1 VPAGAV
7 RLKVPSGLALSE
19 VTRVLPAPYRL
30 TVTGLPASTCPL
42 RVPLGN
48 RVGVGDSTG
57 VKEVAVAVSTGAE
70 EVGVAVSTGVGV
82 AVSTGGE
89 EVDFAVPRQ
98 FSVPESVNV
107 FPASGTN
114 CQS

>member
-1 VPAGAV
+1 MPAEAV

-48 RVGVGDSTG
+48 AVGVGDSTG
-57 VKEVAVAVSTGAE
+57 VKEVAVTVSTGVK
-70 EVGVAVSTGVGV
+70 EVGVAVSTGIEEVGV
-82 AVSTGGE
+82 AVLTGGE
-89 EVDFAVPRQ
+89 DVGVAAPRQ
-98 FSVPESVNV
+98 FIVPE
-107 FPASGTN
+107 
-114 CQS
+114 